1 MNEQPGQTAL
11 YGGNPP
17 QAICDK
23 PLIINA
29 CLTGNV
35 LDKARNPHLPVNTEE
50 IVEDAGRVIEAGAS
64 MLHVHARDENGAP
77 SWQPER
83 FARIF
88 EGIRRNYPDV
98 VLVATTSGRQHGAL
112 EYRSAVLHLDGAA
125 KPDMASLTLGSLN
138 FPKQPSVNAPE
149 MIQQLCAI
157 MRDRGILPELE
168 VFDPGMLNYGF
179 YLQRK
184 GLLPKD
190 CYVNLMLGSLGTV
203 PGRVQDLAH
212 LVQEIPRNWHWA
224 GAGIG
229 RYQLAVNTAAI
240 VMGGHVRVGLEDNPY
255 YDYTRRIPASNAQL
269 VQRLVRLAGEFGR
282 SISTSR
288 QTRERL
294 RLGDAANW
302 ASTRAAI
309 RKMRPADLES
319 ARAIL
324 AKWNM
329 AASAPTAEVPD
340 PERNDLELPSSFVA
354 DIEGRVVGVASYLVS
369 EPHLAETSGLAVDP
383 DYLGC
388 GIGQL
393 LQEARLAEIRQR
405 GLTRV
410 KTETDRPEVISWYV
424 EKFGYRLAGV
434 RKKKPPYL
442 GLADC
447 DHWTVLELNLGPTST
462 DS

>member
-1 MNEQPGQTAL
+1 MNQHPCQAAL

-17 QAICDK
+17 QTSNEK
-23 PLIINA
+23 PLIINT

-35 LDKARNPHLPVNTEE
+35 LSKARNPHLPVNTEE
-50 IVEDAGRVIEAGAS
+50 IVEDAGKAIEAGAS
-64 MLHVHARDENGAP
+64 MLHVHARDEDGTP

-88 EGIRRNYPDV
+88 EGIRLHYPDV

-112 EYRSAVLHLDGAA
+112 EYRSAVLQMEGTA

-138 FPKQPSVNAPE
+138 FPAQPSINAPE
-149 MIQQLCAI
+149 IIQQLCAV
-157 MRDRGILPELE
+157 MRERGILPELE
-168 VFDPGMLNYGF
+168 VFDLGMLNYGF

-184 GLLPKD
+184 GLLPND

-255 YDYTRRIPASNAQL
+255 YDYARRIDASNAQL
-269 VQRLVRLAGEFGR
+269 VQRLVRVASELGR
-282 SISTSR
+282 PISTGL
-288 QTRERL
+288 QTRKQL
-294 RLGDAANW
+294 RLGDSGNW
-302 ASTRAAI
+302 SATRAVI
-309 RKMRPADLES
+309 RKMRPGDLD
-319 ARAIL
+319 AAQNIL
-324 AKWNM
+324 AQWNM
-329 AASAPTAEVPD
+329 APSAPTAAIPD
-340 PERNDLELPSSFVA
+340 PERNDIELPNSFVA
-354 DIEGRVVGVASYLVS
+354 ELGGRVVGIASYLVP
-369 EPHLAETSGLAVDP
+369 ETDLAETCGLAVDP

-388 GIGQL
+388 GIGQM
-393 LQEARLAEIRQR
+393 LQDARLAEIRSR

-410 KTETDRPEVISWYV
+410 RTETDRPEVIHWYM
-424 EKFGYRLAGV
+424 EKFGYRCSGT

-447 DHWTVLELNLGPTST
+447 GHWTVLELNL
-462 DS
+462 